1 MSAPAF
7 NSAQA
12 VRRARALLYE
22 KWQPR
27 GEPLVVTR
35 GPGRL
40 NLIGEHTDYN
50 GGYVMPV
57 AVDRAVV
64 VAAAP
69 REDQRIRAFSESLD
83 SAAEYTLGGEADEHS
98 NLWVK
103 YLQGVSWVLAD
114 QGLPLRG
121 LDAVVFSD
129 VPRGAGLSS
138 SAALEVAWAL
148 ALLTASSQHLA
159 PRDLALA
166 CQRAEN
172 EYVGMRC
179 GILDQFASV
188 FGRAHS
194 ALLVDCESL
203 EMQVVPMKG
212 HPVSLVVCDTN
223 KPRALVDSEYNQR
236 RASCEEAARLLGVP
250 SLRHANQEM
259 VMTAR
264 ERLGEENFKRAW
276 HVISENERVLET
288 AAAFER
294 GDLEAVGRMISALP
308 PLPARL
314 LRGKLPRAGGHV
326 DRHPARRLLR
336 LAPGRRRLR
345 RRRPRLGR
353 RGGGPPVHPEGHRRL
368 PGSRRPPAQPLRRPD
383 RQRRRGSPPVGAAFA
398 SPRAHVC
405 VRPTAARSLTYPG
418 PSSTGVSPV
427 REDSP
432 PEFPLPSG
440 RGLGGRPRRRLTS
453 PPRRTILTF
462 PPDSLSRTPRSA

>member
-1 MSAPAF
+1 MSESAY

-27 GEPLVVTR
+27 GEPLIVTR

-50 GGYVMPV
+50 QGYVLPV

-69 REDQRIRAFSESLD
+69 REDGRVRVWSESLD
-83 SAAEYTLGGEADEHS
+83 SGAEYNLGREQEQRFTG
-98 NLWVK
+98 WVQ
-103 YLQGVSWVLAD
+103 YLQGVSWVL
-114 QGLPLRG
+114 GELGKEVRG
-121 LDAVVFSD
+121 LDAVIFSD

-148 ALLTASSQHLA
+148 ALLTGAGEHLP
-159 PRDLALA
+159 PRELALA

-172 EYVGMRC
+172 EYVGMHC

-188 FGRAHS
+188 FGRAQA

-212 HPVSLVVCDTN
+212 QPVSLVVCDTN

-264 ERLGEENFKRAW
+264 ERLGEVNFKRAW

-288 AAAFER
+288 AEALKR
-294 GDLEAVGRMISALP
+294 GDLEAVGRMISASH
-308 PLPARL
+308 RS
-314 LRGKLPRAGGHV
+314 LRDYYEVSCPELEEMWTATQRAGCY
-326 DRHPARRLLR
+326 
-336 LAPGRRRLR
+336 
-345 RRRPRLGR
+345 
-353 RGGGPPVHPEGHRRL
+353 
-368 PGSRRPPAQPLRRPD
+368 GSRL
-383 RQRRRGSPPVGAAFA
+383 VGAGFGGAVMAMVAEEEVRQFIPKVTQAYQQATHRQPNVFA
-398 SPRAHVC
+398 VQIANGAEV
-405 VRPTAARSLTYPG
+405 V
-418 PSSTGVSPV
+418 
-427 REDSP
+427 
-432 PEFPLPSG
+432 LP
-440 RGLGGRPRRRLTS
+440 
-453 PPRRTILTF
+453 
-462 PPDSLSRTPRSA
+462 

>member
-294 GDLEAVGRMISALP
+294 GDLEAVGRMISASH
-308 PLPARL
+308 RS
-314 LRGKLPRAGGHV
+314 LRDYYEVSCPELEAMWTATQRAGCY
-326 DRHPARRLLR
+326 
-336 LAPGRRRLR
+336 
-345 RRRPRLGR
+345 
-353 RGGGPPVHPEGHRRL
+353 
-368 PGSRRPPAQPLRRPD
+368 GSRL
-383 RQRRRGSPPVGAAFA
+383 VGAGFGGAVLA
-398 SPRAHVC
+398 LVAEEE
-405 VRPTAARSLTYPG
+405 VRQFIPKVTAAYQEAAGRQPNLFAVQIANG
-418 PSSTGVSPV
+418 AEVV
-427 REDSP
+427 
-432 PEFPLPSG
+432 LP
-440 RGLGGRPRRRLTS
+440 
-453 PPRRTILTF
+453 
-462 PPDSLSRTPRSA
+462 

>member
-1 MSAPAF
+1 MSSVY

-27 GEPLVVTR
+27 GEPLIVTR

-50 GGYVMPV
+50 QGYVLPV

-69 REDQRIRAFSESLD
+69 REDGRVRAWSESLD
-83 SAAEYTLGGEADEHS
+83 SGAEYTVGREQEQRSTG
-98 NLWVK
+98 WVK
-103 YLQGVSWVLAD
+103 YLQGVSWVL
-114 QGLPLRG
+114 GELGKEPVG
-121 LDAVVFSD
+121 LDAVIFSD

-148 ALLTASSQHLA
+148 ALLTATRGHLP
-159 PRDLALA
+159 PRELALA

-179 GILDQFASV
+179 GIMDQFASV
-188 FGRAHS
+188 FGRAQA
-194 ALLVDCESL
+194 ALLIDCESL

-212 HPVSLVVCDTN
+212 QAVALVVCDTN

-264 ERLGEENFKRAW
+264 ERLGEVNFKRAW

-288 AAAFER
+288 AEALKR
-294 GDLEAVGRMISALP
+294 GDLEAVGRMISASH
-308 PLPARL
+308 RS
-314 LRGKLPRAGGHV
+314 LRDYYEVSCPELEAMWTATQRAGCY
-326 DRHPARRLLR
+326 
-336 LAPGRRRLR
+336 
-345 RRRPRLGR
+345 
-353 RGGGPPVHPEGHRRL
+353 
-368 PGSRRPPAQPLRRPD
+368 GSRL
-383 RQRRRGSPPVGAAFA
+383 VGAGFGGAVLA
-398 SPRAHVC
+398 LVAEEE
-405 VRPTAARSLTYPG
+405 VRQFIPKVTAAY
-418 PSSTGVSPV
+418 
-427 REDSP
+427 REAAGRQP
-432 PEFPLPSG
+432 HVFAVQIAKGAEVVLP
-440 RGLGGRPRRRLTS
+440 
-453 PPRRTILTF
+453 
-462 PPDSLSRTPRSA
+462 